1 MPDRDTGGT
10 PGQPPH
16 VFRPYV
22 RALVIAAHPD
32 DPEFLFGATIAMLV
46 NEGTVV
52 KYVICSD
59 GANGQRNLT
68 LTNQEVADLRARE
81 QRAAAAALGVAG
93 VTFLGFSDGR
103 LEATLSLRSAIA
115 REIRRERPDL
125 IVTHYPKRVLELPLE
140 ASHPDHLAVGDAT
153 LAAIFPDATNGRAFP
168 DMISEGLSPHRVR
181 EVWIPGYESP
191 NHYVDASALME
202 RKNRAIQCHKSQ
214 LDGAHPGEVPT
225 WVADFMRRVG
235 TAAGYEYAEHY
246 RRIRTG

>member
-1 MPDRDTGGT
+1 MPDRPNSG
-10 PGQPPH
+10 PPH
-16 VFRPYV
+16 VFRPHA

-46 NEGTVV
+46 SEGTVV

-59 GANGQRNLT
+59 GANGQRNLA
-68 LTNQEVADLRARE
+68 LTKEEVSEVRAEE

-103 LEATLSLRSAIA
+103 LEATLDLRREIA

-125 IVTHYPKRVLELPLE
+125 VLTHYPKRVLELPLE
-140 ASHPDHLAVGDAT
+140 ASHPDHVAVGDAT

-168 DMISEGLSPHRVR
+168 DMVSDGLTPHRVR
-181 EVWIPGYESP
+181 EVWIPGYECP

-202 RKNRAIQCHKSQ
+202 RKFLAIRCHRSQ
-214 LDGAHPGEVPT
+214 LEAPPAGEVPP
-225 WVADFMRRVG
+225 WVSEWMRRAG
-235 TAAGYEYAEHY
+235 TAAGYEYAENY
-246 RRIRTG
+246 RRLRTG